1 MESIFL
7 KDALGR
13 KIFLSR
19 EKGTKLYLHLKKW
32 LEKAAVDYNMIKEDD
47 RVLVGV
53 SGGLDSLVLLNLLNT
68 RMVFLPRFSI
78 LAVNIDLGFDEKYR
92 GYAELENYLREN
104 GHEYIME
111 KTDIGPLAHSDY
123 NKKNPCFL
131 CSRMRR
137 KRIFEIADENG
148 CNRIAFAHHKDD
160 IIETLLIN
168 IFYGREIST
177 MMPDQSVFGGK
188 FNIIRPLAY
197 IRETL
202 VKKYAKE
209 KNIPMIENGCPTS
222 KISRRMYIKRLLDD
236 MEKDNKDVRENI
248 FKSMSHVK
256 MDYLPGHDVDGRA
269 LYEMSAE

>member
-1 MESIFL
+1 M
-7 KDALGR
+7 
-13 KIFLSR
+13 SR
-19 EKGTKLYLHLKKW
+19 EKGAKLYLHLKKW
-32 LEKAAVDYNMIKEDD
+32 LEKAAVDYNMLKEGD

-53 SGGLDSLVLLNLLNT
+53 SGGMDSLVLLDLLNT

-78 LAVNIDLGFDEKYR
+78 LAVNIDLGFDEEYR
-92 GYAELENYLREN
+92 GYDRLEQYLSGN
-104 GHEYIME
+104 GYEYIME

-168 IFYGREIST
+168 MFYGREIST

-188 FNIIRPLAY
+188 FHLIRPLAY
-197 IRETL
+197 IREPL
-202 VKKYAKE
+202 IKKYARE
-209 KNIPMIENGCPTS
+209 RGMPVIENGCPTS
-222 KISRRMYIKRLLDD
+222 KRSRRMYIKRLLDD
-236 MEKDNKDVRENI
+236 MERDNKDVRENI

-256 MDYLPGHDVDGRA
+256 MDYLPGHDVDSRA

>member
-1 MESIFL
+1 
-7 KDALGR
+7 
-13 KIFLSR
+13 LSGKR
-19 EKGTKLYLHLKKW
+19 NTKLYLHLKKW
-32 LEKAAVDYNMIKEDD
+32 LEKAAMDYNMLKEDD
-47 RVLVGV
+47 RILVGV
-53 SGGLDSLVLLNLLNT
+53 SGGLDSFVLLDLLNT
-68 RMVFLPRFSI
+68 PMVFLPRISV
-78 LAVNIDLGFDEKYR
+78 LAVNIDLGFDEEYR
-92 GYAELENYLREN
+92 GYAELENYLRKN

-137 KRIFEIADENG
+137 KRIFEIANENG
-148 CNRIAFAHHKDD
+148 CNRIAFGHHKDD

-168 IFYGREIST
+168 MFYGREIST

-188 FNIIRPLAY
+188 FHIIRPLAY

-209 KNIPMIENGCPTS
+209 KNIPVIENGCPTS
-222 KISRRMYIKRLLDD
+222 TISRRVYIKRLLDD
-236 MEKDNKDVRENI
+236 MERDNKDVRDNI

-256 MDYLPGHDVDGRA
+256 MDYLPGHDLNCRSLCGT
-269 LYEMSAE
+269 SAE

>member
-1 MESIFL
+1 
-7 KDALGR
+7 
-13 KIFLSR
+13 LSR

-32 LEKAAVDYNMIKEDD
+32 LEKAVVDYNMIKEGD

-53 SGGLDSLVLLNLLNT
+53 SGGLDSLVLLDLLNT
-68 RMVFLPRFSI
+68 PMVFLPRFSI
-78 LAVNIDLGFDEKYR
+78 LAVNIDMGFDEEYR
-92 GYAELENYLREN
+92 GYNRLEQCLRGN
-104 GHEYIME
+104 GYEYIME

-137 KRIFEIADENG
+137 KRIFEIANENG
-148 CNRIAFAHHKDD
+148 CNKIAFAHHKDD

-188 FNIIRPLAY
+188 FHLIRPLAY
-197 IRETL
+197 IREPL
-202 VKKYAKE
+202 IKKYARE
-209 KNIPMIENGCPTS
+209 KDLPVIENRCPTS
-222 KISRRMYIKRLLDD
+222 NTSRRMYIKRLLDD

-248 FKSMSHVK
+248 FKAMSHVK
-256 MDYLPGHDVDGRA
+256 MDYLPGHEVNDCA
-269 LYEMSAE
+269 LCEISAK